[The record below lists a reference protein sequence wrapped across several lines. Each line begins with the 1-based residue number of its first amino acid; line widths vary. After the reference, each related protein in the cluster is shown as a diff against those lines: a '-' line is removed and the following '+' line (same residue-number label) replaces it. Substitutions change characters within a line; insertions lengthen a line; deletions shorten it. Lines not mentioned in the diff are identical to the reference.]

1 MGRNA
6 SKHTTG
12 RRAFIGGL
20 AAASGAVALARPFA
34 PARAD
39 TPVRCAYLVPGYKA
53 DLANYRGE
61 PAATAPGLR
70 RDFPKGYD
78 GGVTMIARVEE
89 KDGSLRRAIMPIQG
103 HQIAV
108 HPRNKLALWNSMNGP
123 NYVTVDPLALK
134 LDRVL
139 PCHAPEYMGGGHSA
153 FTEAGDTVFS
163 TERKRQDLPFGKPA
177 DLYGRLVVRDARD
190 FKTLA
195 AYDTQGIGSH
205 EVRLTGDGRHAVI
218 ANYGTVKQ
226 PGQEPRWE
234 AVEPCVTVLEVA
246 SGKLVYKRAL
256 AGSAGEVRHLAAPT
270 LNRIAAHVVVEQ
282 HVDGYPRLPGD
293 DDVIAEFDPD
303 TAGGSFYAPG
313 SVGHFD
319 ATRPDLAPVLAQ
331 PGDRMAARQGQSM
344 AYDPGSDETI
354 GTFASSHSL
363 IVVDAP
369 SGRIKRVIGT
379 ERYGLRYPRGIVLH
393 PDGRHYAVS
402 GGWQGIY
409 LFRRGTHE
417 IVWERTLHPLLFDHS
432 HMTAI

>member
-1 MGRNA
+1 MARGA
-6 SKHTTG
+6 CKHETG
-12 RRAFIGGL
+12 RRAFLGGL
-20 AAASGAVALARPFA
+20 AATAGAAVLLRPAA
-34 PARAD
+34 PTRAD
-39 TPVRCAYLVPGYKA
+39 APVRCAYLVPGYKA

-61 PAATAPGLR
+61 PAATALGLR

-89 KDGSLRRAIMPIQG
+89 KDGALRRAIMPIQG

-108 HPRNKLALWNSMNGP
+108 HPRVSLALWNSMNGP
-123 NYVTVDPLALK
+123 NYVTFDPVTLK

-139 PCHAPEYMGGGHSA
+139 PCHQPEFVGGGHSA
-153 FTEAGDTVFS
+153 FKEAGDAAFS
-163 TERKRQDLPFGKPA
+163 TERRRQDLPFAKPS

-195 AYDTQGIGSH
+195 VYSTEGIGSH
-205 EVRLTGDGRHAVI
+205 EVRLTDDGRHAVI
-218 ANYGTVKQ
+218 ANYGTIKP
-226 PGQEPRWE
+226 PGQNKRMET
-234 AVEPCVTVLEVA
+234 VEPCVTVLEVA
-246 SGKLVYKRAL
+246 SGKVVYKRVL
-256 AGSAGEVRHLAAPT
+256 PGSAGEVRHLAAPT
-270 LNRIAAHVVVEQ
+270 LDRISAHVVTELN
-282 HVDGYPRLPGD
+282 VDGYPRLPGD

-319 ATRPDLAPVLAQ
+319 ATRPDAAPVLAV
-331 PGDRMAARQGQSM
+331 PDDRMAARQGQSI
-344 AYDPGSDETI
+344 AYDPVNDEMI

-363 IVVDAP
+363 VVVDAP
-369 SGRIKRVIGT
+369 SGRIKRAIGT
-379 ERYGLRYPRGIVLH
+379 ERYGLRYPRGIVMH

-409 LFRRGTHE
+409 LFKRGTHE